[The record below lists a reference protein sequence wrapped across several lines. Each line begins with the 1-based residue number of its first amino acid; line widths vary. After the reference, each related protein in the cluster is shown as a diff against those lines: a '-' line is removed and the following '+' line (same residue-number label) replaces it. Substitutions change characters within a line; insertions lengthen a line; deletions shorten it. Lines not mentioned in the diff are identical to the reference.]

1 MAAGVG
7 IVWRDSHQSMDSSL
21 GLQIA
26 ISVLA
31 VDFEGGALDSRA
43 FSRLQIRHLGGE
55 AVALCPSQI
64 EPQQHLSP
72 VLRLHPTSARMYCY
86 NRAQA
91 VVFAAEH
98 DPQFLLID
106 FLTSRLERGFGFE
119 GGLRVFGAF
128 LLRHFKKD
136 PR

>member
-1 MAAGVG
+1 
-7 IVWRDSHQSMDSSL
+7 
-21 GLQIA
+21 
-26 ISVLA
+26 
-31 VDFEGGALDSRA
+31 
-43 FSRLQIRHLGGE
+43 
-55 AVALCPSQI
+55 
-64 EPQQHLSP
+64 
-72 VLRLHPTSARMYCY
+72 MYCY

-136 PR
+136 PRLLEALLQPFDSGDLPANLVELLERRLRGFLLIPEVWLA